1 MIAYFLVTIHTNVQ
15 IKCNKRSV
23 TLHNAGQG
31 CHSLP
36 ILTIMCYVVLCN
48 MQWER
53 KILVGIWTKIY
64 EQCIT
69 LDIVRNSTNEDC
81 WKPKDPEENMFC
93 PWCVEFVSYP
103 DSTSATS
110 TDSHTEISSYTWLG
124 SLLEVFKIIVGLLKR
139 FGHLKPPNPLYT
151 SIHKN
156 KGINL
161 LRFAYH
167 KLTNLYFLLIL
178 KPFQWNFPYF
188 IANCCIISVK
198 IHHEKMSIQ

>member
-1 MIAYFLVTIHTNVQ
+1 
-15 IKCNKRSV
+15 
-23 TLHNAGQG
+23 
-31 CHSLP
+31 
-36 ILTIMCYVVLCN
+36 

-53 KILVGIWTKIY
+53 KVLVGIWTKIY

-81 WKPKDPEENMFC
+81 WKPKDPEENMLC
-93 PWCVEFVSYP
+93 PWCVQFVSYP

-156 KGINL
+156 KGFNL

-188 IANCCIISVK
+188 IANCYIISVK
-198 IHHEKMSIQ
+198 NYHEKMSIQ

>member
-1 MIAYFLVTIHTNVQ
+1 MLCCVIVLVQ
-15 IKCNKRSV
+15 ER
-23 TLHNAGQG
+23 LD
-31 CHSLP
+31 
-36 ILTIMCYVVLCN
+36 CYN

-53 KILVGIWTKIY
+53 KVLVGIWTKIY

-81 WKPKDPEENMFC
+81 WKPKDPEENILC

-103 DSTSATS
+103 DSTSATF

-156 KGINL
+156 KGFNL

-178 KPFQWNFPYF
+178 KPFQWNSPYC
-188 IANCCIISVK
+188 IADCCIISVK

>member
-1 MIAYFLVTIHTNVQ
+1 MLCCVIVQERLYFN
-15 IKCNKRSV
+15 
-23 TLHNAGQG
+23 
-31 CHSLP
+31 
-36 ILTIMCYVVLCN
+36 N

-53 KILVGIWTKIY
+53 KVLVGIWTKIY

-81 WKPKDPEENMFC
+81 WKPKDPEENMLC
-93 PWCVEFVSYP
+93 PWCVQFVSYP

-110 TDSHTEISSYTWLG
+110 TNSHTEISPYTWLG
-124 SLLEVFKIIVGLLKR
+124 SLLKVFKIIVGLLKR

-156 KGINL
+156 KGFNL

-178 KPFQWNFPYF
+178 KPFQWNSPY
-188 IANCCIISVK
+188 CI
-198 IHHEKMSIQ
+198 